1 MDPVIYKEISLLLK
15 AGKSDVFIRRKLIE
29 KGIDEKSAIFY
40 VNSVEKEFQSK
51 RKIKGLIELI
61 SGILVLYFFSIPFL
75 KNKYYFN
82 IFDGYTN
89 ISQFES
95 FYRYLFLFVF
105 GIIGL
110 YYIFKGISNLK
121 S

>member
-1 MDPVIYKEISLLLK
+1 MK
-15 AGKSDVFIRRKLIE
+15 AGKSDVFVRRKLIE
-29 KGIDEKSAIFY
+29 KGVDEKSAIFY
-40 VNSVEKEFQSK
+40 VNSVEKELQSK

-61 SGILVLYFFSIPFL
+61 IGILILYFFSIPYL
-75 KNKYYFN
+75 KTKYYFN
-82 IFDGYTN
+82 IFDGFTS

-95 FYRYLFLFVF
+95 FYRYIFLFVF
-105 GIIGL
+105 GILGL